1 MSNTKIKTRHKSD
14 LLHGPL
20 FMKIIM
26 FALPL
31 AMSSI
36 LQQLSVSV
44 NVAVVG
50 RFVGSQALAAVGSNV
65 PVINLL
71 VNLFVGV
78 SLGANAVI
86 SYHIG
91 RNRSE
96 RIEEAV
102 GTVALTSVISGL
114 VLMLLGL
121 GISRPLL
128 ILINTPDS
136 VLDMAVSYL
145 CIVFL
150 GIPFYLIFDFGAAI
164 LRSMGDTRR
173 PLYILLLSGMVNV
186 MLSLLLVVIFRL
198 GVEGVAIAT
207 AVSNGLSAALMVWL
221 LLHEREPFRLKL
233 SNMRI
238 HWKELR
244 PVLKIGVPAGLQ
256 GVVFSFSNVV
266 VQSAINSFG
275 YGAVAGSAATL
286 NFETYSYFFIAA
298 FNGAAITFISQNY
311 GAGKLDR
318 VNRIFW
324 MCMGL
329 AALSCALC
337 NWMFVWQDRFFL
349 SFFTSDSH
357 VIYYGN
363 IRMHY
368 VVALQFI
375 ASSYEVSAAAMRGMG
390 KSMTPTVITIFG
402 TCVLRLAWVFL
413 VLPHYHDFRHLMMV
427 YPLSWV
433 VTGIMMLVLYRIK
446 WQKVKTKLAIT
457 E

>member
-1 MSNTKIKTRHKSD
+1 MKKIRIRIRTKASRNMD

-20 FMKIIM
+20 FMKLIM

-65 PVINLL
+65 PVVNLL

-91 RNRSE
+91 KNRSE
-96 RIEEAV
+96 RIEQAV
-102 GTVALTSVISGL
+102 GTVALASVLSGL
-114 VLMLLGL
+114 VLMVLGI

-128 ILINTPDS
+128 MLINTPDS

-145 CIVFL
+145 RIVFL

-173 PLYILLLSGMVNV
+173 PLYILLLSGLVNV
-186 MLSLLLVVIFRL
+186 MLSLFLVAICRM

-207 AVSNGLSAALMVWL
+207 SVSNGLSAAFMVFLLM
-221 LLHEREPFRLKL
+221 HEKEPFRLKI

-311 GAGKLDR
+311 GAGKLSR
-318 VNRIFW
+318 VNRIYW

-329 AALSCALC
+329 AALTCAMC
-337 NWMFVWQDRFFL
+337 NWMFVLNDRFFL

-357 VIYYGN
+357 VIYYGG
-363 IRMHY
+363 IRMHH

-375 ASSYEVSAAAMRGMG
+375 AASYEVSAAAMRGMG

-413 VLPHYHDFRHLMMV
+413 VLPHCNDFRHLMMV

-433 VTGIMMLVLYRIK
+433 LTGIMMLVLYRIK
-446 WQKVKTKLAIT
+446 WKKVTAL
-457 E
+457 